1 MCQILLIN
9 TLPSYKKHH
18 TIIKEGGIALFIAK
32 INLRFC
38 LMLIVSPFISALQD
52 RKILTCSRPDSY
64 FWFMRVRELL
74 LVLRRNN
81 EAREHR
87 YR

>member
-9 TLPSYKKHH
+9 TLPCYKKHH
-18 TIIKEGGIALFIAK
+18 TVIKEGDIALFIAK

-38 LMLIVSPFISALQD
+38 LMLIVSPFISAGSQNSYL
-52 RKILTCSRPDSY
+52 LTAR
-64 FWFMRVRELL
+64 FVF
-74 LVLRRNN
+74 LRRNN